1 MRDLEIRGAGE
12 LLGARQHGQIA
23 AVGFDLYTR
32 LLAQAIN
39 DLRDKKARF
48 DRMAAND
55 DAGSAPA
62 TIEPKRPAPRTDDDG
77 TPLAFALDDPLAPPV
92 ILDLPIVAEI
102 PHDYVAEENLRL
114 QLYRRI
120 AGLTNQEEI
129 SAMRQ
134 ELLDRFGAEDERGRV
149 PDAVENLFYQILV
162 KGLALKAG
170 IANIGRRRDQV
181 AIFIEDLGDT
191 RRRKLQQQLRMSL
204 GHTNDAGEFIPENAI
219 HVGREAVYVPIDED
233 EFWRVLLVK
242 ALEVLAVEMK
252 FVPERR

>member
-1 MRDLEIRGAGE
+1 
-12 LLGARQHGQIA
+12 
-23 AVGFDLYTR
+23 
-32 LLAQAIN
+32 
-39 DLRDKKARF
+39 
-48 DRMAAND
+48 
-55 DAGSAPA
+55 
-62 TIEPKRPAPRTDDDG
+62 
-77 TPLAFALDDPLAPPV
+77 LAFALEDPLAPPV

-102 PHDYVAEENLRL
+102 PQDYVAEENLRL

-120 AGLTNQEEI
+120 AGLTSKDEI
-129 SAMRQ
+129 DTMRQ
-134 ELLDRFGAEDERGRV
+134 ELLDRFGSDEERDGRV

-170 IANIGRRRDQV
+170 VANIGRRRDQI
-181 AIFIEDLGDT
+181 AIFIEDVGDS

-242 ALEVLAVEMK
+242 ALEVLALETTVAPVRK
-252 FVPERR
+252 